1 MTQGQRCQGFS
12 AEGTRQSRICSLGA
26 QLCPSV
32 RCAGHLT
39 QVPWLLLLL
48 ISLGL
53 FLLMLAT
60 LVQGKS
66 EQGWERVTGVQN
78 AFRLTCLLLGGE
90 FCFYFIYYFIFA
102 LVKQELQHGTVAELL
117 DFPPVVIIA

>member
-1 MTQGQRCQGFS
+1 MTQGQRCRGFS

-32 RCAGHLT
+32 GCAGHLT

-78 AFRLTCLLLGGE
+78 AFRLTCLLFFGGGRGVL
-90 FCFYFIYYFIFA
+90 FLFYLLFYFC
-102 LVKQELQHGTVAELL
+102 TC
-117 DFPPVVIIA
+117 